1 MEQPAQ
7 AGTARGGGITRAELR
22 EWVRA
27 RGAAGWAPSEPSQLG
42 DLEALVAAVR
52 RVLDA
57 GAAATPQPAVPR
69 TPEKL
74 EARNAPLLRK
84 LWRRPRA

>member
-7 AGTARGGGITRAELR
+7 DEAAASPARSCASGC
-22 EWVRA
+22 A
-27 RGAAGWAPSEPSQLG
+27 RGAAGWAPSEPSQSE